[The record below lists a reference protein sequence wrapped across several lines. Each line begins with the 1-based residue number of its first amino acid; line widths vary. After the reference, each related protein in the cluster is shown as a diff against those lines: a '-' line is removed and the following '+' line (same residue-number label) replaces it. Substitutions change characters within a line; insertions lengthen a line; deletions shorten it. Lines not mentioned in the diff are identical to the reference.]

1 MLLRKCIDFKKI
13 RPIDLPSP
21 SRQHQDQLVLPFRT
35 RAGLSVEKA
44 KELNLRGESEINLQP
59 GDEDFARKNQE
70 VKQVNIMASDVGM
83 VTVLGKKKKL
93 RYTQTKGVQSA
104 A

>member
-1 MLLRKCIDFKKI
+1 
-13 RPIDLPSP
+13 
-21 SRQHQDQLVLPFRT
+21 
-35 RAGLSVEKA
+35 LSVEKA

-59 GDEDFARKNQE
+59 EGEDFTSKDQE

-104 A
+104 AQKAEAQYNQ